1 MKFRAE
7 LELGGKTATGVEVP
21 EAVVAAL
28 RSGKRPA
35 VRVTINGYTYRST
48 VAPMG
53 GRFMLGVS
61 AEVREKAGVS
71 AGDVVDVELKLDTEP
86 RDVTV
91 PPELAKALGRDKRS
105 KATFESLS
113 YSRKQRLVLP
123 IEQAKTDATRKRNLD
138 KAMDLLREGRA

>member
-48 VAPMG
+48 VASMG

-61 AEVREKAGVS
+61 ADVREKAGVL
-71 AGDVVDVELKLDTEP
+71 AGEVVDIELKLDTEP
-86 RDVTV
+86 REVTV

-105 KATFESLS
+105 KANFESLS

-138 KAMDLLREGRA
+138 KAIAALREGRG